1 MGGDRRQTP
10 TSLVLAAAAVGLLL
24 RLAFGFAYWVD
35 EPLTRDEQEYLS
47 LARSLA
53 AGDGF
58 VYDAVLRAGQGDPFG
73 RAPGYPAFLAVM
85 GGGQGQ
91 GDKLPGSVKVAQA
104 VAGALGVVMT
114 ALVALRLAGSRAAV
128 VAAWMAAIHPPLV
141 AVSARA
147 FSEAVFWPLALGVAW
162 TFDRA
167 LARGERGPWRGF
179 AAGLLAGAGV
189 LVRPALLAFLPLA
202 AAWALWR
209 RRPAVAVACLA
220 GAAVVIG
227 PWTARNYSHYERLV
241 LVASEGGVTFWTG
254 NHALATGDGDL
265 AANPNLSRAKQA
277 LRAAHPGLS
286 EEQMEP
292 VYYREAIDWIREN
305 PLDWLTLE
313 AKKLFYLVVPV
324 GPSYRVHSARY
335 YAASAIPYLA
345 VLAFAGLAVWRG
357 TVFNTTAGLW
367 LLLASSVA
375 VCLVFFPSERFRIP
389 VIDPALIVA
398 AGAAFAG
405 RAPRKPAA

>member
-1 MGGDRRQTP
+1 MGGDRRPTP

-24 RLAFGFAYWVD
+24 RLAFGFTYWVD

-47 LARSLA
+47 LARSLV

-58 VYDAVLRAGQGDPFG
+58 VYDAVLRAQGDPF
-73 RAPGYPAFLAVM
+73 RAPGYPAFLAAV
-85 GGGQGQ
+85 GGGQGR
-91 GDKLPGSVKVAQA
+91 GDELPESVKVAQA
-104 VAGALGVVMT
+104 VVGALGVVMT
-114 ALVALRLAGSRAAV
+114 ALVAGRLAGSRAAV
-128 VAAWMAAIHPPLV
+128 VAAWIAAIHPPLV
-141 AVSARA
+141 AISARA

-162 TFDRA
+162 AFDRA
-167 LARGERGPWRGF
+167 LEPGGRGVGRGL
-179 AAGLLAGAGV
+179 AAGLLAGADI

-227 PWTARNYSHYERLV
+227 PWTARNYAHYERLV

-265 AANPNLSRAKQA
+265 AANPNLARAKQA

-292 VYYREAIDWIREN
+292 VYYREALAWIRAN
-305 PLDWLTLE
+305 PMDWLALQ
-313 AKKLFYLVVPV
+313 ARKLFYLVVPV

-345 VLAFAGLAVWRG
+345 VLALAGLAVWRG
-357 TVFNTTAGLW
+357 TAFNRTAGLW
-367 LLLASSVA
+367 LLLASSIV

-398 AGAAFAG
+398 AGAAFALRETG
-405 RAPRKPAA
+405 EPAP